1 MSKGYFFIFWD
12 TDQYITI
19 IYLEAIPLI
28 ACSKHKQLPHS
39 NIHTPLDSSLP
50 PSIKCLLYKL
60 SRSHKF
66 TV

>member
-50 PSIKCLLYKL
+50 PSFYQMFIVQAIK
-60 SRSHKF
+60 
-66 TV
+66 VA